1 MELNHDQLTQQTL
14 LEQVKTIEQEIDQT
28 HAQASKKKLIETHK
42 NQVKISNPSVLSC
55 NILDTTKLDQALR
68 VAKRKIKNGQHAEA
82 KQIYQDIL
90 KRFPKHKQALLT
102 LQWIVEGAIS
112 TPKDPTS
119 SFLQPII
126 DLYNQGHLQHAL
138 SSSNRLLERFPN
150 SVSLYNIDGAAN
162 AGLMQFD
169 AAINSYKQAIKIN
182 PNYAEAYYN
191 MGLALSEKGELRAAI
206 DSYKKAVRI
215 NPNYAKA
222 YNDMGDMGDK
232 GDLDS
237 ARDDHKRAIKISPHY
252 AEVYYNMGNSLQRKG
267 NFKGAIDSYESA
279 LKINPNHVQSY
290 YNMGNALRD
299 NDDLEAAIE
308 KYKQVLKIK
317 PDFVEA
323 YNNMASVL
331 QIKGDLKGSI
341 NNYQHALNIKPDH
354 AACFVNCASLK
365 MQIFEAYNVANE
377 LKSLANQSLNTQLS
391 KNPAHQISLSI
402 NDFIKGDNPAG
413 LERLQRY
420 KELVQAGHVKRLLDS
435 DQAFCDAYAKF
446 IDHLIHTSPVAPKP
460 NKNKIYHIGESHCL
474 SYAHHTLTTEQQTFS
489 ISPVITIGAKAYHFS
504 KPQENKYKSIT
515 RWNLD
520 ALPNRSIVFISFGE
534 IDCRANKGL
543 IQASHKTGTSLGQL
557 VEKMIDGYLTWFVDA
572 NKTNQHQYHFFNVP
586 APVYQIKY
594 TQAVNNNVANVV
606 DLFNKILTQK
616 VALFAFNLIDVYQPT
631 KNQSGFS
638 NNDYHS
644 DEVHLDHRMLGIIE
658 RQIPMSV
665 LVN

>member
-1 MELNHDQLTQQTL
+1 
-14 LEQVKTIEQEIDQT
+14 
-28 HAQASKKKLIETHK
+28 
-42 NQVKISNPSVLSC
+42 
-55 NILDTTKLDQALR
+55 
-68 VAKRKIKNGQHAEA
+68 
-82 KQIYQDIL
+82 
-90 KRFPKHKQALLT
+90 
-102 LQWIVEGAIS
+102 
-112 TPKDPTS
+112 
-119 SFLQPII
+119 
-126 DLYNQGHLQHAL
+126 
-138 SSSNRLLERFPN
+138 
-150 SVSLYNIDGAAN
+150 
-162 AGLMQFD
+162 
-169 AAINSYKQAIKIN
+169 
-182 PNYAEAYYN
+182 
-191 MGLALSEKGELRAAI
+191 
-206 DSYKKAVRI
+206 
-215 NPNYAKA
+215 
-222 YNDMGDMGDK
+222 MGDMGDK

-331 QIKGDLKGSI
+331 QIKGDLNGSI

-377 LKSLANQSLNTQLS
+377 LKSLANESLNTQLS

-543 IQASHKTGTSLGQL
+543 IQASQKTGTLLGQL